1 MRSPRRSPRS
11 LARPS
16 VFRLL
21 ALAAGAFALS
31 AGTASAEPP
40 QQDWTRTETRADC
53 ASYNP
58 LRTPFF
64 GETHIHTGFSGDAAF
79 VRVRTDPRDAY
90 RFALGQQIGLPPYD
104 AMDQPTRFAQLRR
117 ALDFTAVTDHA
128 EFLGEVRTCTT
139 PVAPGYDDSICQSMR
154 TELASPPAGI
164 TAPIPLVVLAFQLT
178 IQSATPTRL
187 GLCGPGNVNCTTQA
201 ALVWQDTLDAAEE
214 FYDRTD
220 ACNFTTFAAY
230 EWTNN
235 LDGFNLHRNIIFR
248 NDEVPALPTSYYEQ
262 PLVEGLFG
270 ALETDCL
277 GAPGNCDFVS
287 IPHNSNVS
295 GGLMFESANGDGSPL
310 TRADAQRRAGHE
322 PLVEI
327 FQHKGSSECSPA
339 SSPNDELCGFE
350 QLQRT
355 QLFSN
360 TVQNVSLPRVN
371 FVRTALGEGLK
382 LHDALGAN
390 PFALGFIGSTD
401 THSSVPGGVVEE
413 DFGTQG
419 HLGIRDGVS
428 AENMLSK
435 IAPGGVV
442 TNGGGLA
449 VLWAEENSRDALFA
463 AMRRREAYATSGTR
477 PIVRFFAGRPPK
489 GACDDADFVE
499 EGYTHG
505 VPMGGEIGPVLGRQS
520 PRFAVMAMKD
530 PGGGGEPST
539 PLQRI
544 QIVKGWVDRDG
555 KAQERVF
562 DVAGRDNGASVDTT
576 TCTPTGTGADSLC
589 AVWRDPHFRPEQRAF
604 YYARV
609 LENPVCRWST
619 RLCNSI
625 PVDCSNFNAVPV
637 IYRECC
643 TTLVEKTIQ
652 ERAWTSPI
660 YYQPEG
666 LGTKGHIAF
675 GGAPGRD
682 RLRLQLTIGR
692 VPSDLDVA
700 ANGLTV
706 TVRDDDVVYTAT
718 LPPGAMIERT
728 PGSKYVY
735 DDPDGTIGGIK
746 KASLRVSRNGTGLL
760 TLDTVRLDLSNAAPT
775 DRRVAVQVASGAY
788 DQTDSRIWEASG
800 SKLKAGR

>member
-1 MRSPRRSPRS
+1 MRTPRF
-11 LARPS
+11 LAGTYPIGLRI
-16 VFRLL
+16 VTGVVC
-21 ALAAGAFALS
+21 AVALS
-31 AGTASAEPP
+31 VLPARAELP
-40 QQDWTRTETRADC
+40 QQDWTRSETRADC

-58 LRTPFF
+58 LRSPFF
-64 GETHIHTGFSGDAAF
+64 GETHLHTAFSGDAAF

-90 RFALGQQIGLPPYD
+90 RYAIGQQIGLPPYD

-139 PVAPGYDDSICQSMR
+139 PGAPGYDDTICQDMR
-154 TELASPPAGI
+154 TEIASPPAGI
-164 TAPIPLVVLAFQLT
+164 SAPIPLVVLAFQLT
-178 IQSATPTRL
+178 IQSATPARL

-220 ACNFTTFAAY
+220 ACSFTTFNGY

-248 NDEVPALPTSYYEQ
+248 NAEVPALPTSYYEQ

-270 ALETDCL
+270 ALEADCL
-277 GAPGNCDFVS
+277 DVPGNCDFVS

-310 TRADAQRRAGHE
+310 TRADAERRSRHE

-327 FQHKGSSECSPA
+327 FQHKGSSECSRA

-350 QLQRT
+350 QLNRA
-355 QLFSN
+355 QLFSPTN
-360 TVQNVSLPRVN
+360 ANLVLPDRN
-371 FVRTALGEGLK
+371 FVRSALGEGLR

-401 THSSVPGGVVEE
+401 THGSLAGGVVEE

-428 AENMLSK
+428 AENMLSR
-435 IAPGGVV
+435 IAPGGIV

-477 PIVRFFAGRPPK
+477 PIVRFFGGRPPK
-489 GACDDADFVE
+489 GMCDDPSFVE
-499 EGYTHG
+499 QGYTTG
-505 VPMGGEIGPVLGRQS
+505 VPMGGEIGPVLGRLS

-539 PLQRI
+539 PLQRV
-544 QIVKGWVDRDG
+544 QIVKGWVDKNG
-555 KAQERVF
+555 VAQERVYE
-562 DVAGRDNGASVDTT
+562 VAGDPDNGATVDTT
-576 TCTPTGTGADSLC
+576 TCTPSGPGADSLC
-589 AVWRDPHFRPEQRAF
+589 TVWRDPHFRPEQRAF

-609 LENPVCRWST
+609 VENPVCRWST
-619 RLCNSI
+619 RVCNTLNLN
-625 PVDCSNFNAVPV
+625 CSNLPSVPL

-643 TTLVEKTIQ
+643 GSLVAKTVQ

-666 LGTKGHIAF
+666 IGTKGQITF

-692 VPSDLDVA
+692 VPSELDVA

-718 LPPGAMIERT
+718 LPPGAMVERT
-728 PGSKYVY
+728 PGSNYVY
-735 DDPDGTIGGIK
+735 DDPAGTVGGIK
-746 KASLRVSRNGTGLL
+746 KARLRVSRTGTGLL
-760 TLDTVRLDLSNAAPT
+760 SLDTVRMDLSNAAAS
-775 DRRVAVQVASGAY
+775 DRRVTVQVTSGTY
-788 DQTDSRIWEASG
+788 DQTESRIWEASG
-800 SKLKAGR
+800 SKLKAGK

>member
-1 MRSPRRSPRS
+1 MGSPRRFSQS
-11 LARPS
+11 
-16 VFRLL
+16 
-21 ALAAGAFALS
+21 FALS
-31 AGTASAEPP
+31 TLCALLVAAGPVRAELP
-40 QQDWTRTETRADC
+40 QQDWTRSETRADC
-53 ASYNP
+53 ASYDP
-58 LRTPFF
+58 LRSPFF
-64 GETHIHTGFSGDAAF
+64 GETHIHTAFSGDAAF
-79 VRVRTDPRDAY
+79 VRVRTTPRDAY
-90 RFALGQQIGLPPYD
+90 RYAIGQQIGLPPYD
-104 AMDQPTRFAQLRR
+104 AMDNPTRFAQLRR

-139 PVAPGYDDSICQSMR
+139 PGSPGYDDQLCQDMR
-154 TELASPPAGI
+154 TEIASPPAGI
-164 TAPIPLVVLAFQLT
+164 TAPIPLVVIAFQLT
-178 IQSATPTRL
+178 IQSPTPTRL

-220 ACNFTTFAAY
+220 ACAFTTFAGY

-235 LDGFNLHRNIIFR
+235 IAGFNLHRNIIFR
-248 NDEVPALPTSYYEQ
+248 NDEVPPLPTSYYEQ

-270 ALETDCL
+270 VLENECL
-277 GAPGNCDFVS
+277 DTPGNCDFVS

-310 TRADAQRRAGHE
+310 TRADAERRAGHE
-322 PLVEI
+322 TLVEM

-350 QLQRT
+350 QLQRP
-355 QLFSN
+355 QLFSVTNPN
-360 TVQNVSLPRVN
+360 TMLPARN
-371 FVRTALGEGLK
+371 FVRTALGDGLK

-390 PFALGFIGSTD
+390 PFAFGFIGSTD
-401 THSSVPGGVVEE
+401 GHSSLPGGVVEE
-413 DFGTQG
+413 DFPTQG
-419 HLGIRDGVS
+419 HLGVRDGVS
-428 AENMLSK
+428 AENMLSRL
-435 IAPGGVV
+435 APGGIV

-499 EGYTHG
+499 HGYTHG

-539 PLQRI
+539 PLQRV

-555 KAQERVF
+555 QAQERVYE
-562 DVAGRDNGASVDTT
+562 VAGDSNSKASVDTA

-619 RLCNSI
+619 RLCNAVG
-625 PVDCSNFNAVPV
+625 VDCSNFSAVPL

-643 TTLVEKTIQ
+643 TQVVNETIQ

-660 YYQPEG
+660 FYQPEG
-666 LGTKGHIAF
+666 LGTKGQIAF
-675 GGAPGRD
+675 GNAPGRD

-692 VPSDLDVA
+692 VPSELDVA

-706 TVRDDDVVYTAT
+706 TVADDDVIYTAT
-718 LPPGAMIERT
+718 LPAGAMIVRT
-728 PGSKYVY
+728 PGRNYTY
-735 DDPDGTIGGIK
+735 DDPAGAIGGIK
-746 KASLRVSRNGTGLL
+746 KARLRVSKNGTGLL
-760 TLDTVRLDLSNAAPT
+760 SLDTVHLALANAAPT
-775 DRRVAVQVASGAY
+775 ERRVNVQVTSGTY
-788 DQTDSRIWEASG
+788 DQTDSRIWEVSG
-800 SKLKAGR
+800 GKLKAGR